1 MPAPSPRPRS
11 RICSAGM
18 SVSTSTPSSEAEDHG
33 DLLARR
39 LPGAIEAAVA
49 RGGDLGEVDG
59 HAAEF
64 DAGREALDQ
73 APLPA
78 R

>member
-1 MPAPSPRPRS
+1 
-11 RICSAGM
+11 M
-18 SVSTSTPSSEAEDHG
+18 SVSTSTPSSEAKITATCW
-33 DLLARR
+33 LADS
-39 LPGAIEAAVA
+39 PGAIEAAVA

-73 APLPA
+73 APRQHDERREQPDGFVA
-78 R
+78 GA